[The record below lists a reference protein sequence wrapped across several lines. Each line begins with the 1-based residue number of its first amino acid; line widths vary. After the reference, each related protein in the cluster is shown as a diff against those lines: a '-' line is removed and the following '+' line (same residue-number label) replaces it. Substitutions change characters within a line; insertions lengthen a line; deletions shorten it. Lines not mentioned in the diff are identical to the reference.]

1 MNDFSDDLYLF
12 DEKKIKK
19 AVRRGKMKTIIITI
33 FVSLVVFVILN
44 IANLAISSHF
54 SQKAFKQWDAYV
66 RLSTPNGYISETV
79 DSRGLL
85 GGISNYEIS
94 KDFKIKSVVIEQK
107 QYSFGLIPSVLTS
120 RSSGGNVGN
129 TGEDWQFSYKENGWR
144 EMLFFH
150 PNVPYKQYKDDEQ
163 LINGMQGDKV
173 YEVALSFD
181 QPYKPNELFMQLPEM
196 TWFWIDTYSS
206 EQLNEFQKEAKENDW
221 SSTFIREKDALGFS
235 INTPYISIHDLDSEY
250 EQFLDLLQMSISP
263 DHQNAFN
270 KMKDI
275 KLEDVEILGVVVYG
289 TKHELKEILENPI
302 IKASSLGGVI
312 ENY

>member
-1 MNDFSDDLYLF
+1 MNDFSEDLF

-19 AVRRGKMKTIIITI
+19 AVRRGKIKTIITI
-33 FVSLVVFVILN
+33 ILVSLVVFVVLN
-44 IANLAISSHF
+44 VANSAISAHY
-54 SQKAFKQWDAYV
+54 SQKAFREWDAYV
-66 RLSTPNGYISETV
+66 RLSTPNGYISKTV
-79 DSRGLL
+79 DSKGFL

-94 KDFKIKSVVIEQK
+94 KDFKIKSIAIEQK
-107 QYSFGLIPSVLTS
+107 QYSFGLIPSVLIS
-120 RSSGGNVGN
+120 RSSGGNVGI

-173 YEVALSFD
+173 YEVALSFG

-206 EQLNEFQKEAKENDW
+206 EQLNKFQKEAKENDW

-235 INTPYISIHDLDSEY
+235 INTPYISSHDLEGEY
-250 EQFLDLLQMSISP
+250 ERFLDLLQMSIYP

-289 TKHELKEILENPI
+289 TKDELKEILENPN

>member
-1 MNDFSDDLYLF
+1 MNNFSDDLYLF

-19 AVRRGKMKTIIITI
+19 AIRRGKMKTFIITI

-94 KDFKIKSVVIEQK
+94 KDFKIKSVTIEQK
-107 QYSFGLIPSVLTS
+107 QYSFGLIPSVLIS
-120 RSSGGNVGN
+120 RSSGGNVGI

-163 LINGMQGDKV
+163 LISSMQGDKV
-173 YEVALSFD
+173 YEVALSFG
-181 QPYKPNELFMQLPEM
+181 QSYKPYELFMQLPEM
-196 TWFWIDTYSS
+196 T
-206 EQLNEFQKEAKENDW
+206 
-221 SSTFIREKDALGFS
+221 
-235 INTPYISIHDLDSEY
+235 
-250 EQFLDLLQMSISP
+250 
-263 DHQNAFN
+263 
-270 KMKDI
+270 
-275 KLEDVEILGVVVYG
+275 
-289 TKHELKEILENPI
+289 
-302 IKASSLGGVI
+302 
-312 ENY
+312 